1 MKDVSKNRQ
10 LYIANAG
17 LALNARN
24 KNEKNKMNQNFCRR
38 TRREFLWQAGGG
50 FTGLALA
57 GLLDRNFLA
66 AQDKRADGKKWV
78 NPLAAK
84 APHFAPKAKSVIF
97 LFMYGGPSHI
107 DTFDYKPSMYGMDGK
122 TIEVK
127 TFGRGGHKNKGRIV
141 EPRWKFKQYGECG
154 KWVSDLFPN
163 VGQCVDDIAFVHS
176 MTADSPIHG
185 SAMLQMNS
193 GKIQSGSPCLGSWV
207 NYGLG
212 SENENLPG
220 FVVMLDDKGGPIS
233 GPKNWTSGYMPATYQ
248 GVVVR
253 SQGTPILDL
262 KRPESMTDANQRK
275 MLDALRKY
283 NEEHESA
290 HQGNSE
296 LAARIASYE
305 LAYKMQSTAPEAV
318 DLGKETQATL
328 DAYGVGKEPTNY
340 FGRQCVM
347 ARRLVER
354 GVRFVQVYSGGAHND
369 DNWDAHGNLENN
381 HNLHAAETDQPI
393 AALINDLK
401 ARGLLDETLIVW
413 GGEFGRQPTA
423 EYAKGSGRD
432 HNAYGFTM
440 WMAGGGIKGGV
451 SLGKTDELGA
461 TAVED
466 RMHVK
471 RIHATILQQLG
482 MDPNALSYFYGG
494 LEQRLVGVEG
504 AKPIAELIA

>member
-1 MKDVSKNRQ
+1 
-10 LYIANAG
+10 
-17 LALNARN
+17 
-24 KNEKNKMNQNFCRR
+24 
-38 TRREFLWQAGGG
+38 
-50 FTGLALA
+50 
-57 GLLDRNFLA
+57 
-66 AQDKRADGKKWV
+66 
-78 NPLAAK
+78 
-84 APHFAPKAKSVIF
+84 
-97 LFMYGGPSHI
+97 
-107 DTFDYKPSMYGMDGK
+107 
-122 TIEVK
+122 
-127 TFGRGGHKNKGRIV
+127 
-141 EPRWKFKQYGECG
+141 KQYGECG

-163 VGQCVDDIAFVHS
+163 VGKCVDDIAFVHS

-193 GKIQSGSPCLGSWV
+193 GKIQSGNPCLGSWV

-233 GPKNWTSGYMPATYQ
+233 GPTNWTSGYMPATYQ
-248 GVVVR
+248 GCVVR
-253 SQGTPILDL
+253 SEGTPILDL
-262 KRPESMTDANQRK
+262 KRPERMTDGAQRK
-275 MLDALRKY
+275 LLDSLLKQ
-283 NEEHESA
+283 NESHESSRA
-290 HQGNSE
+290 GNSE

-318 DLGKETQATL
+318 DLATETQSTL
-328 DAYGVGKEPTNY
+328 DDYGVGKEPTNY

-369 DNWDAHGNLENN
+369 DNWDAHGDLEVN

-393 AALINDLK
+393 AALLKDLK
-401 ARGLLDETLIVW
+401 DRGLLDETLVVW

-471 RIHATILQQLG
+471 RIHATILHQLG
-482 MDPNALSYFYGG
+482 LDPNALAYFYGG
-494 LEQRLVGVEG
+494 LDQRLVGVQDTE
-504 AKPIAELIA
+504 PIRELMT